1 MTMGYNFYDHVY
13 DYIGMTMLTTIK
25 NIVWQFTR
33 VFLVICV
40 SISCSARLIYKAKSA
55 HITPLLYSLHW
66 LPSSSRI

>member
-33 VFLVICV
+33 VFLVMCV
-40 SISCSARLIYKAKSA
+40 TINCSARPHLQS
-55 HITPLLYSLHW
+55 
-66 LPSSSRI
+66 